1 MVSLSPDSVSYPLTP
16 IDQVVVALYDH
27 KALFFPTPSSGFSSL
42 VQRLKFALAQT
53 FNVVPALAGTV
64 TYLPDAPQKGTL
76 AVTAPWRTPEDVIKV
91 KDLRKSD
98 YPSYEAL
105 RSKHFPMDDIK
116 YNLLMPTPI
125 IYQEVSSSA
134 QVDKTPVMLA
144 QINFIKGG
152 MILVLYFHHA
162 FTDGAG
168 SVTIARVWTAY
179 CRGEDGS
186 QLLSPDIIDRSRL
199 MVGDESARIEDIR
212 GYFFHP
218 EQKVAAPRHGFL
230 ARMSSFLRSFFD
242 FRHKILTTLRA
253 VLRLGMSVKIPQSG
267 SETRTKGIFFF
278 PKAKLKE
285 LKEMVSKLESDE
297 TSWISTNDALV
308 SLIWCCLTAAQ
319 QTDILDDLEPIKEKT
334 HAINLHGTE
343 NLSMLA
349 FIIDGRRLVRPP
361 LPARFIGNVILWG
374 GIAEP
379 SSTVV
384 PTVEGVTH
392 CAHSLRREI
401 KQHDDTYVSRFI
413 GALKSVPDISRVRLG
428 RMGFDGRNVITNS
441 WAAHDWYDLDWGNQM
456 GRCERVRVDISP
468 IDDFCLVMPELKDR
482 EGNREEAGLEVAIQ
496 TKSHHMKM
504 LRENEFFNRFAEW
517 RCS

>member
-1 MVSLSPDSVSYPLTP
+1 MASLSPDSEIHRLAP
-16 IDQVVVALYDH
+16 IDQVIVGLYDN
-27 KALFFPTPSSGFSSL
+27 KALFFPTSSLGSSSL
-42 VQRLKFALAQT
+42 VQRLTSALAQT
-53 FNVVPALAGTV
+53 FIVIPALAGTV

-98 YPSYEAL
+98 YPSYESL

-116 YNLLMPTPI
+116 YHLLMPTRTMYEEI
-125 IYQEVSSSA
+125 TDSR
-134 QVDKTPVMLA
+134 QVDGTPVMLA
-144 QINFIKGG
+144 QINLIKGG
-152 MILVLYFHHA
+152 IILGIHFHHG

-168 SVTIARVWTAY
+168 SVTIAKVWTAY

-186 QLLSPDIIDRSRL
+186 HLLSPDIIDRSRL
-199 MVGDESARIEDIR
+199 MDGDKGARIEDIR
-212 GYFFHP
+212 GYFYYP
-218 EQKVAAPRHGFL
+218 EPKVAAPRHGFL
-230 ARMSSFLRSFFD
+230 ARMFNFFGSLFDLRL
-242 FRHKILTTLRA
+242 KILDALRA
-253 VLRLGMSVKIPQSG
+253 VLRLRSSTKIPHSG
-267 SETRTKGIFFF
+267 SETRAKGIFFF
-278 PKAKLKE
+278 PKVKLKE

-319 QTDILDDLEPIKEKT
+319 KTNTLNDLEPIKDEEA
-334 HAINLHGTE
+334 HAVQTTE

-349 FIIDGRRLVRPP
+349 FVIDARRLIKPP

-384 PTVEGVTH
+384 PTVKGVTD

-401 KQHDDTYVSRFI
+401 KQHDDTYVSRLI

-428 RMGFDGRNVITNS
+428 RMGFDGRSLISNS

-468 IDDFCLVMPELKDR
+468 IDDFCLIMPELKDR
-482 EGNREEAGLEVAIQ
+482 EGNRGEAGLEVAIQ

-504 LRENEFFNRFAEW
+504 LRENELFNRFAEW